1 MVHVREQLDM
11 APNVADSSNECM
23 LSTWCAARLAI
34 LFFLGLMTTAPADAA
49 AQSQHMFKFDKDV
62 GLFAIEKAKENQ
74 GIVNWYDLW
83 YNRTENLKRRMNR
96 AFQLQVEI
104 GDMEF
109 GTPQVQPESTK
120 VERLYE
126 ATFEGNTRSSSLMEI
141 TQTKTVSES
150 SSLETFYGFE
160 SNSTSTI
167 EAGIP
172 LILKVRA
179 GYGIEFIIHKV
190 KTEVSETTEEV
201 SLAINVTIPSKKR
214 VTVQWLATKVTT
226 IIPWTVKVKIRGQF
240 VVDFK
245 DSNVGP
251 HQRVY
256 TVTDLVEYFPELKK
270 TGEGEV
276 EYTASGVLKEDK
288 ADKLTVKI
296 KEESIR

>member
-23 LSTWCAARLAI
+23 LSTWCAARLAV
-34 LFFLGLMTTAPADAA
+34 LFFLELMTTAPGDAA
-49 AQSQHMFKFDKDV
+49 VQSQHMFKFDKDV
-62 GLFAIEKAKENQ
+62 GLFAIEKAKRNQ

-245 DSNVGP
+245 DSNKGP
-251 HQRVY
+251 HQQVY

-270 TGEGEV
+270 TGEGEI